1 MFLNCPK
8 LISGCRSSGDRSFQI
23 PGPATE
29 KSLFP
34 KLFCVQYT
42 YLLTYELYVYVI
54 VSPIRR
60 RQRTVE
66 VVRDD
71 NNKNIALEKKTELRQ
86 IDFLVEIN
94 HSEIH

>member
-1 MFLNCPK
+1 M
-8 LISGCRSSGDRSFQI
+8 
-23 PGPATE
+23 
-29 KSLFP
+29 
-34 KLFCVQYT
+34 
-42 YLLTYELYVYVI
+42 YVI